1 MLRCDDL
8 QNGYKIMQNTDHFC
22 FGTDAVLLADF
33 CKIRPGENVV
43 EFCTGNGIIS
53 ILMAAKYKPKHITA
67 FEIQPPCADLAKE
80 NIAMNNLGSLVDIIC
95 DDIKNLGDYKD
106 IRYVDAVVCNPPY
119 MKKDGAIKNESE
131 AKLIARHE
139 ICCDIPLVF
148 SSSAKILRFGGRLC
162 MIHKADRFA
171 ELILEGKKFGFEA
184 KFAQFVHMNLKKEAK
199 LVLCE
204 FALGGKSQIKIL
216 PPVTQ
221 AVTTRERT
229 ENI

>member
-8 QNGYKIMQNTDHFC
+8 QNGYKIIQNTDHFC

-43 EFCTGNGIIS
+43 EFCSGNGIIP
-53 ILMAAKYKPKHITA
+53 ILTAAKYNPGHITA
-67 FEIQPPCADLAKE
+67 FEIQKDCAALAQE
-80 NIAMNNLGSLVDIIC
+80 NMRLNGLEELVDVIC
-95 DDIKNLGDYKD
+95 DDIKNIVNYKD

-119 MKKDGAIKNESE
+119 MKRGGAIKNESE

-139 ICCDIPLVF
+139 IFCDIPLVF
-148 SSSAKILRFGGRLC
+148 ECAAKILRFGGRLC
-162 MIHKADRFA
+162 IIHKADRFA
-171 ELILEGKKFGFEA
+171 ELITEGKKRAFEA
-184 KFAQFVHMNLKKEAK
+184 KLAQFVHMNIKKDAK

-216 PPVTQ
+216 PPVTE
-221 AVTTRERT
+221 AVTTYERT
-229 ENI
+229 QV